1 MAKLAVL
8 IPSYNEIGN
17 LKKIIKKKYNF
28 VIVDDCSSDGT
39 NLLLKK
45 KKIKFIRNYKNLGYE
60 KSLIK
65 GMKYIINNKFMESS
79 RNKNVTLS

>member
-8 IPSYNEIGN
+8 IPSYNEIEN

-45 KKIKFIRNYKNLGYE
+45 KKNK
-60 KSLIK
+60 
-65 GMKYIINNKFMESS
+65 INK
-79 RNKNVTLS
+79 K